1 MYIKDT
7 HFLTGLGV
15 GIVITALL
23 LSLSPSYKLSKL
35 EVEKKAR
42 NMGMKYPDE
51 IKAYFNNDKNKR

>member
-7 HFLTGLGV
+7 RFLTGLGV

-23 LSLSPSYKLSKL
+23 LSLNPSYNLSKL

>member
-7 HFLTGLGV
+7 RFLTGLGV

-23 LSLSPSYKLSKL
+23 LSLNPSYKLSKL
-35 EVEKKAR
+35 EVEKRAR

>member
-7 HFLTGLGV
+7 RFLTGLGV

-23 LSLSPSYKLSKL
+23 LSLNPSYKLSKL